1 MNTCLFADHKHLNL
15 KVIRLNDPV
24 LPLKILMVLISLFRA
39 CYMISIFQTLLCYS
53 FIHPSEGILLCFFL
67 FVKHTNPNQLGE
79 RENFNWFA
87 GYNFSLN
94 DTKTGIKI
102 EIIEECSFSL
112 SCFLWLDLSVF
123 DSQSRL
129 SKDGTA
135 INRLSPST
143 SLNN

>member
-1 MNTCLFADHKHLNL
+1 MRRQRQRG
-15 KVIRLNDPV
+15 IRDR
-24 LPLKILMVLISLFRA
+24 PLKILMVLTSLFRA

-53 FIHPSEGILLCFFL
+53 FIHPSESILLCFFL
-67 FVKHTNPNQLGE
+67 FVKHTDPNQIGE
-79 RENFNWFA
+79 RKNFNWFA

-112 SCFLWLDLSVF
+112 RCFLWLAHLPVF